1 MSFIFKRSFCF
12 AFSFFAYIFSARKA
26 IVIIKLTDRTVSTI
40 RSFFKSNKEL
50 IYILL
55 GYTVIFIVFRFT
67 FVYTVPF
74 LVGFIFAAV
83 MQPVY
88 QYLRKHFRFK
98 SSFSAS
104 LATTMIFLIL
114 ISIICILAVMLINQL
129 FVMFTEI
136 ANNNQNI
143 NKIIMEL
150 WDSLGNVFSKFNFN
164 FLSDKNI
171 MDTLTS
177 GLETVQTFS
186 GYIVSVFSFVPVTV
200 MMIIVSVFATFYF
213 TVNYSKIKSA
223 FKKCMERYNPEKNYV
238 YFSEG
243 KKMIKKFLKGYLSI
257 YGVTFL
263 FSMTFFIV
271 FKVRFAMLFAVLSAV
286 ADVLPVLGPSLVYVP
301 LAAVYYLQGDS
312 VTGTAILI
320 GLAIISLVRQFVE
333 PKILSGSISVPS
345 IAGVAA
351 AYFSLLAKS
360 LWLLFYL
367 FMLISAYNNIQ
378 KKSSQNQPE
387 EPNDCTPANC

>member
-1 MSFIFKRSFCF
+1 
-12 AFSFFAYIFSARKA
+12 
-26 IVIIKLTDRTVSTI
+26 
-40 RSFFKSNKEL
+40 
-50 IYILL
+50 
-55 GYTVIFIVFRFT
+55 
-67 FVYTVPF
+67 
-74 LVGFIFAAV
+74 
-83 MQPVY
+83 
-88 QYLRKHFRFK
+88 
-98 SSFSAS
+98 
-104 LATTMIFLIL
+104 
-114 ISIICILAVMLINQL
+114 
-129 FVMFTEI
+129 
-136 ANNNQNI
+136 
-143 NKIIMEL
+143 
-150 WDSLGNVFSKFNFN
+150 
-164 FLSDKNI
+164 
-171 MDTLTS
+171 
-177 GLETVQTFS
+177 
-186 GYIVSVFSFVPVTV
+186 
-200 MMIIVSVFATFYF
+200 
-213 TVNYSKIKSA
+213 
-223 FKKCMERYNPEKNYV
+223 
-238 YFSEG
+238 
-243 KKMIKKFLKGYLSI
+243 MIKKFLKGYLSI

-367 FMLISAYNNIQ
+367 MILFMLISAYNNIQ